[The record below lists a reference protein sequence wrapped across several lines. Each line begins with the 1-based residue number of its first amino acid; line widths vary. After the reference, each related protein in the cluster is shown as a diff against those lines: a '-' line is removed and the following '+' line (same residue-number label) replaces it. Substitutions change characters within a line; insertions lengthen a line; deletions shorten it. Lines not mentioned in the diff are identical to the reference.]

1 MAMILAIGVAVSAQQ
16 PKPAP
21 APAAKAAPAKAG
33 PAPTL
38 VLETAKGTIEIETFP
53 EDAPKT
59 VQHVV
64 ALMKKNFYNGM
75 RFHRAEENFLVQ
87 VGDPQS
93 RDMSREAWW
102 GRGPGSGSQI
112 GVAEIT
118 KKRRHVPGTVAMAHV
133 GDPKLADSQF
143 YIIIQPRPGLD
154 GKYTIFGQVTS
165 GMDVVEEAE
174 EGRHP
179 QEGFREG
186 VSSGCSG
193 RSFTSPFRSGTP
205 RRIRRGIRPPA
216 SVRAASSESRRWP
229 PTWPRSGCWRRDTP
243 S

>member
-1 MAMILAIGVAVSAQQ
+1 MKLTISLATILAIGVTVFAQQ

-21 APAAKAAPAKAG
+21 SQAPKAPPAKAG

-59 VQHVV
+59 VQHIV
-64 ALMKKNFYNGM
+64 ALVKKNFYNGM

-102 GRGPGSGSQI
+102 GRGGGSGSPI

-118 KKRRHVPGTVAMAHV
+118 KRRHAPGTVAMAHT
-133 GDPKLADSQF
+133 GDPKVADSQF
-143 YIIIQPRPGLD
+143 YIIVQPRPGLD
-154 GKYTIFGQVTS
+154 GKYTIFGRVTT
-165 GMDVVEEAE
+165 GMDVVKKLKKAD
-174 EGRHP
+174 
-179 QEGFREG
+179 
-186 VSSGCSG
+186 
-193 RSFTSPFRSGTP
+193 
-205 RRIRRGIRPPA
+205 ILKKA
-216 SVRAASSESRRWP
+216 SVKE
-229 PTWPRSGCWRRDTP
+229 
-243 S
+243 